1 MKEKRMFQALGS
13 VSDKFIE
20 EMYEPNEAQQKRT
33 GRHPA
38 GRMWLIAA
46 IVAAMVLLMGCAVY
60 VLKMQDMK
68 QEEILEEVA
77 EDVTVEDEVMDDVA
91 LEDEVMETE
100 EVTVEE

>member
-20 EMYEPNEAQQKRT
+20 EMYGPNEAQQKRT

-68 QEEILEEVA
+68 LG
-77 EDVTVEDEVMDDVA
+77 DETLYYDIFS
-91 LEDEVMETE
+91 DEGYVGRDPLKWKYLHLQA
-100 EVTVEE
+100 

>member
-1 MKEKRMFQALGS
+1 MKEKRILQALGS

-33 GRHPA
+33 SRHPA
-38 GRMWLIAA
+38 RRMWLIAA

-68 QEEILEEVA
+68 PTPWAAVCA
-77 EDVTVEDEVMDDVA
+77 TV
-91 LEDEVMETE
+91 
-100 EVTVEE
+100 